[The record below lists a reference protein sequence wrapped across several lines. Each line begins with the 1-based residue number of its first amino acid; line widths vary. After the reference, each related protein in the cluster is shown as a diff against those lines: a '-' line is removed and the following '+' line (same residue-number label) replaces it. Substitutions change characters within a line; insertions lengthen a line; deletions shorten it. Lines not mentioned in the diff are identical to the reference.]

1 MSERPIAFVTGG
13 SGGLGKSG
21 NARQLAALAGRQR
34 LHTVLVDGNP
44 GQQSQRAWHR
54 LDADRMLE
62 NAQWD
67 DLKHAM
73 VMPRELGQPYA
84 LLPGPLDPRTPGL
97 IGLYGR
103 ALIALSR
110 DPHID
115 LIVVDADRMDPA
127 QWRSS
132 HTFAGGVIRPF
143 MQAGAGRILFR
154 IGQTGSQ
161 LGDGLK
167 TLDAVGM
174 PELTITCA
182 QAPGTLANPRP
193 DKDWKRMLDGLS
205 RFAGTDQWTAQSL
218 TGQQPGQPQ
227 GTQCPAWLARQARF
241 VGVDVSADTDGKG
254 VSWLRR
260 ILA

>member
-1 MSERPIAFVTGG
+1 MRCCPVPST
-13 SGGLGKSG
+13 
-21 NARQLAALAGRQR
+21 
-34 LHTVLVDGNP
+34 
-44 GQQSQRAWHR
+44 RAPPAHR
-54 LDADRMLE
+54 
-62 NAQWD
+62 
-67 DLKHAM
+67 
-73 VMPRELGQPYA
+73 
-84 LLPGPLDPRTPGL
+84 
-97 IGLYGR
+97 LYGR

-182 QAPGTLANPRP
+182 QRPAPWPTPARTRIGNAC
-193 DKDWKRMLDGLS
+193 
-205 RFAGTDQWTAQSL
+205 WT
-218 TGQQPGQPQ
+218 G
-227 GTQCPAWLARQARF
+227 
-241 VGVDVSADTDGKG
+241 
-254 VSWLRR
+254 
-260 ILA
+260 